1 MLCRWVQCITI
12 LFRLVFGAVPEVETE
27 EIDIRQSDGRIV
39 ASPIMSKTALPP
51 FPASIKDGYAV
62 HSADGPGVRKL
73 ITAIAAGD
81 DPKDIFIPSGYIARI
96 NTGAPIPKGA
106 DAVVQVEDTKGT
118 FYKNIL
124 QT

>member
-1 MLCRWVQCITI
+1 MVKQFWA
-12 LFRLVFGAVPEVETE
+12 FRLVFGAVTTVESE
-27 EIDIRQSDGRIV
+27 EIDIRQSNGRIV
-39 ASPIMSKTALPP
+39 SESILSKTALPP

-81 DPKDIFIPSGYIARI
+81 DPKGLFVPSGYIARI

-106 DAVVQVEDTKGT
+106 DAVVQVEDTKGL
-118 FYKNIL
+118 F
-124 QT
+124 